1 MKKEITIKAVI
12 VTKDNGIDDILG
24 MDYISKFNTPKEL
37 WLDLWEKKRNDKIN
51 NFFILESEPL
61 AGTCYYDYTTMEL
74 CGGGNFPHTKYMG
87 IGADHE
93 DFVIKTLNKET
104 V

>member
-12 VTKDNGIDDILG
+12 VTRDNGVDDILG

-37 WLDLWEKKRNDKIN
+37 WLDLWEKKRNDEIN
-51 NFFILESEPL
+51 NFFMLESGPL
-61 AGTCYYDYTTMEL
+61 AGTCYADYTGHTVDEL
-74 CGGGNFPHTKYMG
+74 CAGGNFAQPKYIG

-93 DFVIKTLNKET
+93 DFVIGEGC
-104 V
+104 